1 MTLSCSEALS
11 PINTLVNRQIW
22 RTLEDRVGA
31 SEQVK

>member
-1 MTLSCSEALS
+1 MTLPFPEVLS
-11 PINTLVNRQIW
+11 PINTQVNRQIW